1 MFLNTVVIL
10 MSFVAHVML
19 TVFFFLLLILIN
31 DFILYKAIVKH
42 VALIA
47 VNRLYKL
54 PIVVAAVVLL
64 LSDRK
69 KQVLSLT

>member
-19 TVFFFLLLILIN
+19 TGFFLLLILIN

>member
-1 MFLNTVVIL
+1 MNTVVIL